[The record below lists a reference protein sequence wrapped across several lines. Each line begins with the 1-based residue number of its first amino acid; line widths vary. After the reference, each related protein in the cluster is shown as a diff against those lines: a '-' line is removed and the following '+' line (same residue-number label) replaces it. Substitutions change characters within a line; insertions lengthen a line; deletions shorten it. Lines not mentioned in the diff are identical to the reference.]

1 MLQDDLELLCFGG
14 FWFIFRIVVDLSNP
28 HFGCHLVCIFCVLF
42 LPGIIQYCCF
52 IILWFPTC
60 DVWIVVAKTPRK
72 NMDKKTE
79 QSRSE
84 DDLPDPFFTRSLMV
98 FRISNY

>member
-1 MLQDDLELLCFGG
+1 M
-14 FWFIFRIVVDLSNP
+14 FRIVVDLSNP
-28 HFGCHLVCIFCVLF
+28 HFSCHFVCIFCVLF

-72 NMDKKTE
+72 NMDKKQNRAE
-79 QSRSE
+79 VKMIF
-84 DDLPDPFFTRSLMV
+84 PIPY
-98 FRISNY
+98 FRNP